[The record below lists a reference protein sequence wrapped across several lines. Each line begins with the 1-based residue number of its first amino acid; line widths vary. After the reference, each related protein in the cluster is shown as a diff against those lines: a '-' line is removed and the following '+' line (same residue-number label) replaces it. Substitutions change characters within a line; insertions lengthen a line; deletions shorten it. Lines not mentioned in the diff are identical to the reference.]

1 MNRFMLKCKLQ
12 NTIMFT
18 NKKKIFYNERNV
30 KYESNAL

>member
-18 NKKKIFYNERNV
+18 NNYNERNV